1 MGTGGLDWG
10 FCVTAMSSHVS
21 QSLSGKGKSCHI
33 MTQPTRHDELW
44 HRPDQLQPD
53 QLQHRPDADQSRP
66 GMEHQLRQEV
76 KVFQMPPIANDIIRT
91 FVSAKFIIQN
101 YVNRIRDKV

>member
-1 MGTGGLDWG
+1 
-10 FCVTAMSSHVS
+10 
-21 QSLSGKGKSCHI
+21 

-53 QLQHRPDADQSRP
+53 RHQLQPDQLQHRPDADQSRR

-76 KVFQMPPIANDIIRT
+76 KVFQMPPIANVIIRT

-101 YVNRIRDKV
+101 YINRIRDKV

>member
-10 FCVTAMSSHVS
+10 FFVTSMSSHVS
-21 QSLSGKGKSCHI
+21 RSLSGKGKSCHI

-44 HRPDQLQPD
+44 HRPDQLQHRPD
-53 QLQHRPDADQSRP
+53 QLQHQPDRLQHRPDADQSRP

-91 FVSAKFIIQN
+91 FVSAKFII
-101 YVNRIRDKV
+101 